1 MAAGDFF
8 RDYIFYIFIAALF
21 LLVFIFKVIQLGW
34 KEVWPK
40 ISSMFVD
47 REKIKKLESSLAR
60 NIQTLNEAKSNNRNL
75 HNELDNMNQE
85 LEKTLS
91 ENKTLKAEVEKSPL
105 NDIKSEKAEKSFS
118 CSPDY
123 RSVISNG
130 KSYTFT
136 SRQAQ
141 AVETLHKEG
150 NPELGQEYILEKLGD
165 TSKRLRD
172 TFKGHPAWG
181 KLIIPG
187 SRKGTFKLNIPAE

>member
-1 MAAGDFF
+1 MDAGDFF

-34 KEVWPK
+34 KEAWPK
-40 ISSMFVD
+40 ITSLFAD
-47 REKIKKLESSLAR
+47 REKMKKLESSLAQ
-60 NIQTLNEAKSNNRNL
+60 NIQTLNEAESNNRNL
-75 HNELDNMNQE
+75 HNELDNMKQE
-85 LEKTLS
+85 LEKTSS
-91 ENKTLKAEVEKSPL
+91 ENKTLRSEVEKSPL
-105 NDIKSEKAEKSFS
+105 NDNRSEEVEKSFS
-118 CSPDY
+118 YSPDY

-141 AVETLHKEG
+141 AVEILHKEG

-181 KLIIPG
+181 ELIIAG
-187 SRKGTFKLNIPAE
+187 SRKGTFRLNIPAE